1 MFGTAGDDF
10 TRARVYV
17 QIRGSRRRLLVL
29 FQHVQD
35 STGHRLSMIHGGIS
49 THLHA
54 VHGTPDSPG
63 RQDIRAA
70 VSLLT
75 RLPLRVKV
83 RVGPSPR
90 LAWPFHHLN
99 QVDAINS
106 MSPPLRFLAIALAKL
121 TTKLHHCRS
130 PQLPSPLP
138 FHSFLSNGLN
148 TGSIRAA
155 SPPQGATQCR
165 RCSSDSQQSF
175 TGASITCWRQQ
186 VVFLNPSVWGQRSA
200 AME

>member
-29 FQHVQD
+29 FQHAQD
-35 STGHRLSMIHGGIS
+35 STASTGHRLSMIHGGIS

-70 VSLLT
+70 VSLPT
-75 RLPLRVKV
+75 RLLLRVKV

-121 TTKLHHCRS
+121 TTELHHCRS
-130 PQLPSPLP
+130 PQLLSSPV
-138 FHSFLSNGLN
+138 HSLSQFLVQW
-148 TGSIRAA
+148 
-155 SPPQGATQCR
+155 PQHRVDTCR
-165 RCSSDSQQSF
+165 L
-175 TGASITCWRQQ
+175 T
-186 VVFLNPSVWGQRSA
+186 SA
-200 AME
+200 RRNSMQAMLLR